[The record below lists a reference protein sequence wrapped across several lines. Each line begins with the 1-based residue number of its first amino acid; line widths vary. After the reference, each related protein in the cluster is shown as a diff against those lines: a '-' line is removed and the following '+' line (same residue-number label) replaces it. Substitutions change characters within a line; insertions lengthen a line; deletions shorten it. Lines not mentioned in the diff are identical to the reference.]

1 MILAIKEEESGL
13 NHLKNRVNL
22 QIVETQ
28 LKTGDAPLPLE
39 KYRFTTVARARN
51 STSPDRVLD

>member
-28 LKTGDAPLPLE
+28 LKTRDAPLPLE
-39 KYRFTTVARARN
+39 KYRFTTVARA
-51 STSPDRVLD
+51 